1 MGIILHTFC
10 EFGYVAFVIDFP
22 FTLSVLSN
30 LGVHFGFAEV

>member
-22 FTLSVLSN
+22 FVLSVLSD
-30 LGVHFGFAEV
+30 LGVHFRFAEM